1 MHSKFILVFN
11 VEQEHAHFFLTR
23 IRFNCQWNFPSI
35 SMKVISSITKD
46 FFLHRRPVLM
56 LLKISSRGTQT
67 NNPEIKF
74 LKFYCLSY
82 PATVP
87 TSAIST

>member
-1 MHSKFILVFN
+1 MF
-11 VEQEHAHFFLTR
+11 
-23 IRFNCQWNFPSI
+23 
-35 SMKVISSITKD
+35 
-46 FFLHRRPVLM
+46 
-56 LLKISSRGTQT
+56 LKISPRGTQT

-74 LKFYCLSY
+74 LMFYYLSY

>member
-1 MHSKFILVFN
+1 MF
-11 VEQEHAHFFLTR
+11 
-23 IRFNCQWNFPSI
+23 
-35 SMKVISSITKD
+35 
-46 FFLHRRPVLM
+46 
-56 LLKISSRGTQT
+56 LKISPRGTQT

-74 LKFYCLSY
+74 LKFYNLSY

>member
-1 MHSKFILVFN
+1 M
-11 VEQEHAHFFLTR
+11 FLKTS
-23 IRFNCQWNFPSI
+23 P
-35 SMKVISSITKD
+35 
-46 FFLHRRPVLM
+46 
-56 LLKISSRGTQT
+56 RGTQT

-82 PATVP
+82 PETVP